1 MKVLCFWKK
10 SLIVEKLKRKKV
22 LGKKKKTKKKNKQT
36 NPKRER
42 VPFCQEKKK
51 IPSWKRLVLA
61 ELHAGVQISKKRSH
75 HQTKIC
81 QIWCTK
87 RGFLFF
93 MQVSALI
100 QKHKQSPRIVILEAV
115 CQFVVL
121 LLSTFF
127 GFSIFAAG
135 FSFAFGKFA
144 HYCVVLLHAPLC
156 DRDKKKLR
164 YPQLVTFPG
173 KSWWSVSII
182 AWLAYD

>member
-1 MKVLCFWKK
+1 M
-10 SLIVEKLKRKKV
+10 EKLKRKKV
-22 LGKKKKTKKKNKQT
+22 LGKKKKTKKKNKKKT
-36 NPKRER
+36 DPKKER

-81 QIWCTK
+81 QIRCTK
-87 RGFLFF
+87 RGFL
-93 MQVSALI
+93 LI

-115 CQFVVL
+115 YQFVVL

-135 FSFAFGKFA
+135 FSFAFGS
-144 HYCVVLLHAPLC
+144 LLCRPPPRSAR
-156 DRDKKKLR
+156 DRKKIKVSAMGYFSREILIH
-164 YPQLVTFPG
+164 
-173 KSWWSVSII
+173 WSISII
-182 AWLAYD
+182 AWLAYDKKEGGVNRTQNLLSKSNTQA

>member
-22 LGKKKKTKKKNKQT
+22 LGKKKKTKKKKKKT
-36 NPKRER
+36 DPKKER
-42 VPFCQEKKK
+42 APLCKEKKK
-51 IPSWKRLVLA
+51 IPSWKRLVLV

-81 QIWCTK
+81 QIRCTK
-87 RGFLFF
+87 RGFL
-93 MQVSALI
+93 LI

-115 CQFVVL
+115 YQFVVS

-135 FSFAFGKFA
+135 FSFAFGKVA

-156 DRDKKKLR
+156 DRDKKKN
-164 YPQLVTFPG
+164 
-173 KSWWSVSII
+173 
-182 AWLAYD
+182 

>member
-22 LGKKKKTKKKNKQT
+22 LGKKKKTKKKKKKKQT
-36 NPKRER
+36 QRKKEYHSVRKR
-42 VPFCQEKKK
+42 KK

-81 QIWCTK
+81 QIRCTK
-87 RGFLFF
+87 LGFL
-93 MQVSALI
+93 LI

-115 CQFVVL
+115 YQFVVS

-164 YPQLVTFPG
+164 YLQWVTFPG
-173 KSWWSVSII
+173 KSWSIDRYQ
-182 AWLAYD
+182 LLRD

>member
-1 MKVLCFWKK
+1 
-10 SLIVEKLKRKKV
+10 
-22 LGKKKKTKKKNKQT
+22 
-36 NPKRER
+36 
-42 VPFCQEKKK
+42 
-51 IPSWKRLVLA
+51 
-61 ELHAGVQISKKRSH
+61 
-75 HQTKIC
+75 
-81 QIWCTK
+81 
-87 RGFLFF
+87 

-182 AWLAYD
+182 AWLAYDKKEGGENITQNLGSCQKVIPRRIIIIETANKIINKQGKIVMFDFLQIVVIYAI